1 LPPEI
6 CVVLV
11 SARAATFFRSLVVA
25 AIAAAG
31 TFPDDRPG
39 ASLVARLKGP
49 RLVRRL
55 QRHQC
60 EECDR
65 WQLGQRRLRNAD
77 GAWFVDFAVL
87 LLEGLAMASRIE
99 DYALIGDCETAALI
113 GSDGSIDWLCWP
125 RFDSG
130 AVFAALL
137 GEEDNGHWSIAACD
151 ATART
156 SRRYRGNTLVLET
169 DILTPEGEATLI
181 EFMPLRTRGTSHIV
195 RIVQGRRGRVA
206 MHMCLML
213 RFDYGS
219 IVPWVTRLD
228 ANTIKAIAGPDMAV
242 LHTNVDLMADGF
254 SHRATFSVGAG
265 EVATFVLGYGP
276 SFHPLPETLAPF
288 AALAETERAWGKWTA
303 AYRPAGRYAEEVLR
317 SLITLKALTY
327 HPTGGIVAAPT
338 TSLPESPGGT
348 RNWDYRYCWLRDA
361 TFTLLALMNCG
372 FAGEAEAWRT
382 WLQHAVAGNPAQVQ
396 IMYGLAG
403 ERRLDE
409 WEIASLAGYQGARPV
424 RIGNAAAK
432 QLQIDIFGEVMD
444 ALFQSGA
451 GGLAP
456 EGAEWNLQLKLL
468 EHLETI
474 WQAPDQGLWEV
485 RGGPRH
491 FTHSK
496 VMAWVALDRAIK
508 SVENF
513 QLQGPLES
521 WRKLRDQIHAQVCE
535 RAYDAKLGAFVQS
548 YGASELDASAL
559 LIPLVG
565 FLPPSDPRVRST
577 LEAIRRHLMVD
588 GLVHRYNT
596 HVTPDGLPAGEGA
609 FLACSFW
616 FADNLV
622 LLGHRQEAQELFEHL
637 LGLRNDVGLM
647 SEEYDPVAKRMLGN
661 FPQAFSHVA
670 LINTAHN
677 LARPAKPAEQRSG
690 ARPSPQQAQPL
701 PAKPG

>member
-1 LPPEI
+1 F
-6 CVVLV
+6 
-11 SARAATFFRSLVVA
+11 AM
-25 AIAAAG
+25 
-31 TFPDDRPG
+31 PG
-39 ASLVARLKGP
+39 
-49 RLVRRL
+49 
-55 QRHQC
+55 
-60 EECDR
+60 
-65 WQLGQRRLRNAD
+65 
-77 GAWFVDFAVL
+77 
-87 LLEGLAMASRIE
+87 RIE
-99 DYALIGDCETAALI
+99 DYALIGDCETAALV

-130 AVFAALL
+130 AVFAALV
-137 GEEDNGHWSIAACD
+137 GDCDNGHWQIAPTD
-151 ATART
+151 ASARR

-169 DILTPEGEATLI
+169 ELVTADGAATLI
-181 EFMPLRTRGTSHIV
+181 EFMPLRAQGTSHIV

-206 MHMCLML
+206 MHTRLIL

-228 ANTIKAIAGPDMAV
+228 DNTIKAIAGPDMAV
-242 LHTNVDLMADGF
+242 LRTNVDLKADGF
-254 SHRATFSVGAG
+254 SHRAQFSVAAG
-265 EVATFVLGYGP
+265 ETATFVLGYGP
-276 SFHPLPETLAPF
+276 SFHALPEAIAPL
-288 AALAETERAWGKWTA
+288 AALAETEQAWGEWTA
-303 AYRPAGRYAEEVLR
+303 GYRPAGRYAEEVLR

-327 HPTGGIVAAPT
+327 RPTGGIVAAPT
-338 TSLPESPGGT
+338 TSLPENPGGS

-361 TFTLLALMNCG
+361 TFTLLALMNGG
-372 FAGEAEAWRT
+372 FEGEAEAWRT

-409 WEIASLAGYQGARPV
+409 WEIANLSGYQGARPV

-444 ALFQSGA
+444 ALFQSA
-451 GGLAP
+451 DGGLAP
-456 EGAEWNLQLKLL
+456 ESTEWNLQVKLV

-474 WQAPDQGLWEV
+474 WQEPDQGLWEV
-485 RGGPRH
+485 RGGPRQ

-508 SVENF
+508 SIESFHVT
-513 QLQGPLES
+513 GPLAR
-521 WRKLRDQIHAQVCE
+521 WCKLREQIHAEVCE
-535 RAYDAKLGAFVQS
+535 QAYSPRLGAFVQS
-548 YGASELDASAL
+548 YGASDLDASAL

-565 FLPPSDPRVRST
+565 FLPPGDPRVHST

-588 GLVHRYNT
+588 GLVHRYDT
-596 HVTPDGLPAGEGA
+596 HRTADGLPAGEGA

-622 LLGHRQEAQELFEHL
+622 LLGRRQEAQELFEHL
-637 LGLRNDVGLM
+637 LTLRNDVGLLA
-647 SEEYDPVAKRMLGN
+647 EEYDPVAKRMLGN

-670 LINTAHN
+670 LINTAYN
-677 LARPAKPAEQRSG
+677 LAKPDKPAEQRSG
-690 ARPSPQQAQPL
+690 ARPYPGPAQPL